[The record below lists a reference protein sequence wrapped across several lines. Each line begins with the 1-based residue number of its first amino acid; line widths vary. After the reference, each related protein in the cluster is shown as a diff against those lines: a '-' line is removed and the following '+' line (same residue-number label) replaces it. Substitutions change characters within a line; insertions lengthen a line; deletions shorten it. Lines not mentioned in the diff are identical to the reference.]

1 MKPLRLFLL
10 TWLLPLSAYA
20 ADKVCAPQ
28 SVLKAVTSMETPDL
42 PPNHFYRVPKTLYRL
57 GEKQGRVEEALN
69 PETRSHLLIVVN
81 EPDDWMVN
89 LAERR
94 GRDNRRAGP
103 TFYFI
108 APLFCET
115 VGNNTSYLEL

>member
-28 SVLKAVTSMETPDL
+28 SMLKAVTSMETPDL
-42 PPNHFYRVPKTLYRL
+42 PPNHFYTVPKTLYRL
-57 GEKQGRVEEALN
+57 GENQGRVEEALN
-69 PETRSHLLIVVN
+69 PETRIHLLIVVDW
-81 EPDDWMVN
+81 PDRWMVN

-94 GRDNRRAGP
+94 GRVILGPGPAFFFRAL
-103 TFYFI
+103 
-108 APLFCET
+108 LFW
-115 VGNNTSYLEL
+115 

>member
-42 PPNHFYRVPKTLYRL
+42 PPNHFYRIPKTLYRL

-69 PETRSHLLIVVN
+69 PETTIHLLIVVN
-81 EPDDWMVN
+81 ETDVWMVN
-89 LAERR
+89 LAERP
-94 GRDNRRAGP
+94 GRDNRDSRP
-103 TFYFI
+103 TFYFRC
-108 APLFCET
+108 PT
-115 VGNNTSYLEL
+115 VADAIV